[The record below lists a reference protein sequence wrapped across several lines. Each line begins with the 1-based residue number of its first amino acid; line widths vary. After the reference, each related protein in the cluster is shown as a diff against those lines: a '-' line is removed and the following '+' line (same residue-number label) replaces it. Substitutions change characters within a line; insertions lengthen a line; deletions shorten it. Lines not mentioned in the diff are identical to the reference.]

1 VTAPG
6 RRSRHSDDGAG
17 GVPPF
22 YWVSTGAGAG
32 ADPAPYGGERYDT
45 GYQSSGY
52 DTSGYDP
59 AYDSH
64 HDAPRYDSYDAP
76 RYDSYDAP
84 RYDVSAYEGTRFDTT
99 GFEAVRDVPAWG
111 ATTGYGEPTTAGMR
125 RVSGVLDRH
134 DLGDPQAERDWW
146 RHRPE
151 HGADDAPPSSG
162 GQTWSSEHPSQPVPS
177 PVPPLP
183 GGAWDR
189 LQGRSDGADDG
200 GATEAHPLLPEVGP
214 GPAARRPGAAD
225 ETDTGALSLDREAP
239 GWDDRTGGL
248 EVIGANVDEGVRRR
262 GRRWRRGRDERHD
275 EPADLH
281 DEHFDDDFHDEDFHD
296 DDFRDGD
303 FHDEDLHDE
312 VLDAPHP
319 DDEHAFDD
327 DDIPLKPYDRR
338 SARGRRRKRPIALV
352 FSLLVLAG
360 LVAGIVFGGQKLLG
374 VLNPS
379 SQDYSGQGTGS
390 IQIRVQDGDTLS
402 DIARTL
408 VDAGV
413 IASVGPFVDAAE
425 AHPEATSIQP
435 GVYGM
440 REKMSGQAALDRLLE
455 PDARLV
461 SRVTIR
467 EGLTAKQT
475 LAALA
480 EATGTPLDQ
489 LEAAAQNTAALGLPA
504 WARGNIEGLLFPA
517 TYDFEPDTPPADML
531 RAMVTRANQALDEL
545 KVPAD
550 KRQRLVTEASI
561 VQAEAASAEDMAK
574 VATVLNNRIA
584 DGMPLQLDTTVNYAN
599 GKSGITTTPQDR
611 ENPSPYNTYRHTGL
625 PPGPISNPGEDA
637 LRAVL
642 SPTPGDWRFFVVVNP
657 DTGETRF
664 ARTAE
669 EHQQNV
675 LLFQQWLREN
685 PGG

>member
-1 VTAPG
+1 VSDPG

-22 YWVSTGAGAG
+22 YWVSTGAAG
-32 ADPAPYGGERYDT
+32 ADPAPDGDDRYDSGHQT
-45 GYQSSGY
+45 SSYDAGYDSGY
-52 DTSGYDP
+52 DS
-59 AYDSH
+59 
-64 HDAPRYDSYDAP
+64 RYDSRYEAPRYDAP

-84 RYDVSAYEGTRFDTT
+84 RYDVSAYESTRFDTT
-99 GFEAVRDVPAWG
+99 GFEAVREVPSWG
-111 ATTGYGEPTTAGMR
+111 ATPGWHGEPTTAGMR

-134 DLGDPQAERDWW
+134 ALGDPQGQQDWW

-151 HGADDAPPSSG
+151 HGADDLPPTSG
-162 GQTWSSEHPSQPVPS
+162 GRTWSSEHPSQPVPS
-177 PVPPLP
+177 PLPPMP
-183 GGAWDR
+183 GSAWDK
-189 LQGRSDGADDG
+189 LQGRADGTDD

-214 GPAARRPGAAD
+214 RPSARTPEVAD
-225 ETDTGALSLDREAP
+225 ETETGAFAP
-239 GWDDRTGGL
+239 EWEDRTGGL
-248 EVIGANVDEGVRRR
+248 EVIGANVDEPTGRR
-262 GRRWRRGRDERHD
+262 GRRWRRGRTERLD
-275 EPADLH
+275 EPEDLHDDDLH
-281 DEHFDDDFHDEDFHD
+281 DEDLHDDVLHDEDLQD
-296 DDFRDGD
+296 EDL
-303 FHDEDLHDE
+303 HDEDLHDE
-312 VLDAPHP
+312 VLDDPQA
-319 DDEHAFDD
+319 DDDHRGAFDD
-327 DDIPLKPYDRR
+327 EDIPLQPYDRR
-338 SARGRRRKRPIALV
+338 GARVRRRKRPIALV

-379 SQDYSGQGTGS
+379 SQDFSGQGTGS
-390 IQIRVQDGDTLS
+390 IEIRVQDGDTLS

-413 IASVGPFVDAAE
+413 VASVGPFVDAAE
-425 AHPEATSIQP
+425 NHPEATSIQP

-440 REKMSGQAALDRLLE
+440 RERMSGQAALDRLLE

-475 LAALA
+475 LAELA
-480 EATGTPLDQ
+480 DATGTPLDQ
-489 LEAAAQNTAALGLPA
+489 LQAAAANTSALGLPG
-504 WARGNIEGLLFPA
+504 WARGNVEGMLFPA
-517 TYDFEPDTPPADML
+517 TYDFEPGTPPTDML

-545 KVPAD
+545 NVPAGE
-550 KRQRLVTEASI
+550 RQRLITEASI

-574 VATVLNNRIA
+574 VATVLNNRIH

-611 ENPSPYNTYRHTGL
+611 ENPSPYNTYKHTGL

-637 LRAVL
+637 MSAVL
-642 SPTPGDWRFFVVVNP
+642 HPAPGDWRFFVVVNP